1 MRHKVVLFAAV
12 FTAVFAVFLVSTITP
27 SYSEYLSPK
36 KQMESGVLP
45 EDVICKENRV
55 LVIRDNG
62 KVACVK
68 ETTSEKVGWEK
79 IEKSSQL
86 TTNIDNQSYT
96 VVKSTDIELD
106 PILYSGAPISTKILE
121 FNGSL
126 DTFTPEETDFPS
138 DLDLIISQLP
148 RVGDTIDITF
158 NVIYDLPYSDTY
170 ENAKVV
176 FNAPDTLEFVVVPD
190 GFDISY
196 VEPQSLWGV
205 DYPGMYTVKGST
217 TFESGVIQKFTATVK
232 AVKEG
237 ETNIFAH
244 VSDQTKSLSFIIGN
258 AETLLTNDYYVVY
271 PQEQLE
277 SASLLPTSPEEQ
289 TRFENEH
296 GVLFGTTT
304 IQTNITETDYRLW
317 LENYGMSELEIQ
329 EIIERVFLI
338 VGEE

>member
-1 MRHKVVLFAAV
+1 MIIKILEKSNMQNSHKITVLIMISVVIIPGLTLIPNVDAIF
-12 FTAVFAVFLVSTITP
+12 
-27 SYSEYLSPK
+27 LSPIM
-36 KQMESGVLP
+36 QYV
-45 EDVICKENRV
+45 D
-55 LVIRDNG
+55 DN
-62 KVACVK
+62 
-68 ETTSEKVGWEK
+68 S
-79 IEKSSQL
+79 
-86 TTNIDNQSYT
+86 
-96 VVKSTDIELD
+96 
-106 PILYSGAPISTKILE
+106 ISTKILE

-237 ETNIFAH
+237 ETNM
-244 VSDQTKSLSFIIGN
+244 VLVQNGDQI
-258 AETLLTNDYYVVY
+258 TLIH
-271 PQEQLE
+271 QQ
-277 SASLLPTSPEEQ
+277 
-289 TRFENEH
+289 
-296 GVLFGTTT
+296 G
-304 IQTNITETDYRLW
+304 
-317 LENYGMSELEIQ
+317 
-329 EIIERVFLI
+329 
-338 VGEE
+338 